1 MNNYYTNTTK
11 SWYPDEDAQLLRE
24 YKYNTYTI
32 VQLAHTHKRT
42 PETVIRRL
50 KRLGII
56 KSPIDVRGY
65 QEYRNSS
72 LYYILNPENKV
83 KAEITKEINNPLEP
97 IAEDDDEESVM
108 DYLRADTQWTREEQV
123 KLFKLQAQP
132 LLQIANSLNRHP
144 GDVACQMKKVK
155 IAKAYHLINGFDVY
169 KNSTL
174 YVEYQK
180 AHRKKKVP
188 HQDTS
193 PNALLKGEIG
203 EIKSEMCS
211 IKDELI
217 EMRESFIELR
227 RFISRTF
234 EDNKTVKS
242 AVKRVYELN
251 RNFR

>member
-24 YKYNTYTI
+24 HKYRPYSI
-32 VQLAHTHKRT
+32 VQLAHIHKRT
-42 PETVIRRL
+42 PDSVVRRM

-56 KSPIDVRGY
+56 KSSADVRGY
-65 QEYRNSS
+65 DEYRNSS
-72 LYYILNPENKV
+72 LFYILNPENKV
-83 KAEITKEINNPLEP
+83 KEEITKEINKPLET
-97 IAEDDDEESVM
+97 IAEDEDEESVL

-123 KLFKLQAQP
+123 QLFKIQAQP

-169 KNSTL
+169 KNTAL

-180 AHRKKKVP
+180 SHRKKKVP

-203 EIKSEMCS
+203 EIKSEMS
-211 IKDELI
+211 SLKDEMA
-217 EMRESFIELR
+217 EMRESLIDLR

-234 EDNKTVKS
+234 EDSNAVKS
-242 AVKRVYELN
+242 ATKRVYHLN